1 MSFTTQCAAVRT
13 QVGAMSD
20 PVHAPAL
27 VSRYTTLY
35 RDVVSGLP
43 PMIALTLRTMVAL
56 PDTAKIDTTKTLS
69 QI

>member
-1 MSFTTQCAAVRT
+1 
-13 QVGAMSD
+13 MSD
-20 PVHAPAL
+20 PVHAPTL

-35 RDVVSGLP
+35 RDIVSGLP